1 MSQLNVDTI
10 KKADGTG
17 NLTVPA
23 ETGTVVTTASPSLG
37 RRNLIINGAMQV
49 AQRGTSW
56 TSPTSEYT
64 IDRWEWNNSNFG
76 AWDVA
81 QSTDAPEG
89 FKYSLK
95 ATCTTADSS
104 PASGDYVFIRYK
116 HEVQDTEHLK
126 MGTSN
131 AVSLTLSFWV
141 KSNKTGTFGI
151 ESQVESSGTKETSAD
166 VTINAADTWEYKTV
180 SIPANTAYAPTNAS
194 NASGLTT
201 WFWINGGSTFQGTPP
216 SNWDNQTSGRAGTL
230 TSDIG
235 DAVDDYFAIT
245 GVQLEVGDTATP
257 FEHRSYGEELALCQ
271 RYYEKWSEYG
281 DGANTM
287 IATMAAYDSGGL
299 YGGIFFPYKRVKP
312 SISFGPS
319 SGDPFRQYGNNTYVA
334 LAASEMLAQDI
345 GNRTARLNADQS
357 GQAVQGYAYFLQFI
371 NGLGGYIEFDAE
383 L

>member
-17 NLTVPA
+17 NLSVPA

-49 AQRGTSW
+49 AQRGTSF
-56 TSPTSEYT
+56 TGLNAYGL
-64 IDRWEWNNSNFG
+64 DRWFTQG
-76 AWDVA
+76 ASVGSWTIS
-81 QSTDAPEG
+81 QETDAPDEFGYSMKYLCTSGFTQVADTRLLPTYYFEG
-89 FKYSLK
+89 QNLQQLKY
-95 ATCTTADSS
+95 
-104 PASGDYVFIRYK
+104 
-116 HEVQDTEHLK
+116 
-126 MGTSN
+126 GTSD
-131 AVSLTLSFWV
+131 AQPITLSFWV
-141 KSNKTGTFGI
+141 KCNKTGVG
-151 ESQVESSGTKETSAD
+151 QVNVRNVDPNRIIGGTYTVNSA
-166 VTINAADTWEYKTV
+166 NTWEYKTITFSGDTSSSITNDNTRGLWIEWWLV
-180 SIPANTAYAPTNAS
+180 SGSDFDTGSVPTSFESRS
-194 NASGLTT
+194 NPDRDA
-201 WFWINGGSTFQGTPP
+201 
-216 SNWDNQTSGRAGTL
+216 AGTL
-230 TSDIG
+230 DL
-235 DAVDDYFAIT
+235 DATNDYWQIT

-271 RYYEKWSEYG
+271 RYYEKWFEYG
-281 DGANTM
+281 DGSNTM

-345 GNRTARLNADQS
+345 GNRTARINADQS

-371 NGLGGYIEFDAE
+371 NGLGGYIEFDSE